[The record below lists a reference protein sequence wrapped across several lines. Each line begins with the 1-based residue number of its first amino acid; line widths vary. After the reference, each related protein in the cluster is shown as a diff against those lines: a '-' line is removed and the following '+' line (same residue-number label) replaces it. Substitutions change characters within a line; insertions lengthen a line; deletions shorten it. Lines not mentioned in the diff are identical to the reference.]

1 MKNINRRNFL
11 RKTSLASAA
20 VTMAP
25 ALVHSA
31 EKETTR
37 PSMHTYMGGFAAPK
51 LETVRAA
58 FIGVGNRGPGHLK
71 FFADLPGTEWLLF
84 AICMKTT
91 PKNGEKKRKKLV
103 VESDIKMWHS
113 IMVMKTNGEP
123 CLTRSAC
130 FCEVPIALSLEEMWN
145 IVDTSE
151 ATGKHCMMMEN
162 VNYARE
168 ELMYLNM
175 CRLGV
180 IGEPLHAEAA
190 YIHELRFQMEEQ
202 ERGTGSWRTGH
213 YARRNG
219 NLYPTHGLGPVAQY
233 MNLARTEDNFGTIVS
248 YSTPARGRKLYAEK
262 NYPAD
267 HKWNQLDFKG
277 GDMNT
282 SIVKTHLGRTIML
295 QWDETSPRPYTR
307 HNLIQGTKGILA
319 GFPTRVA
326 LEGGIEGVTEN
337 HHEWAE
343 GEKLAAIYEKYDHP
357 LYKRLNE
364 AAKGS
369 GHGGMDGLMMYRIVE
384 CLQKGLPLDQNVYE
398 GCYWS
403 AVETASDTTTSKE
416 INIVYGAN
424 LTKDEILY
432 PGAFIFSEDGRQVQ
446 FEHQGADLWCDVAVF
461 YKKENRLKAIGNIRL
476 QQGDSVKMTSGKMDY
491 DGELKLAKAYEN
503 VVLESQT
510 SESGNMT
517 LTTDTLRFDR
527 ENQQAYYQD
536 FGTVIDSANTLT
548 SEIGRYFMETKK
560 YQFLDS
566 VHIKNPQYILDSEQL
581 DYYTSSKNAYMYGP
595 STITGETYKIYCER
609 GYYDTKIESGY
620 GIKNTRIDYNDRIIV
635 GDSVYFDKAREFAS
649 ATNNI
654 TVTDTINNGIIRAHY
669 AEVYKAN
676 DSVFATK
683 RAVAISLV
691 EQDSLYTHGDTL
703 MITGVPEARIMRA
716 YNNAKFFKTNMS
728 GKADSIHS
736 EQKTGIVQL
745 ITNPVIWNG
754 VNQMTGDS
762 IRILSNVKTE
772 KLDSLKVLNNAFIIS
787 LDSISKTGYNQ
798 AKGVNLYGK
807 FKENELRIVDLD
819 KNTEVIYYMYNSD
832 DELIGINKT
841 IASAIRITMA
851 NNDVE
856 ELTFKTQPEGDIFP
870 EKELPLEERKLKGFI
885 WRGDEQILTK
895 DDIFDEDDNNIELVV
910 IKGIDNPID
919 IDAEEEARSL
929 NAGDPVNKIPLPEN
943 DTSKE
948 PKKRPKVQKVKAN

>member
-1 MKNINRRNFL
+1 MKKVLFL
-11 RKTSLASAA
+11 
-20 VTMAP
+20 V
-25 ALVHSA
+25 
-31 EKETTR
+31 
-37 PSMHTYMGGFAAPK
+37 
-51 LETVRAA
+51 
-58 FIGVGNRGPGHLK
+58 
-71 FFADLPGTEWLLF
+71 LF
-84 AICMKTT
+84 A
-91 PKNGEKKRKKLV
+91 
-103 VESDIKMWHS
+103 
-113 IMVMKTNGEP
+113 
-123 CLTRSAC
+123 
-130 FCEVPIALSLEEMWN
+130 FCSSLSFSQITVQDKAN
-145 IVDTSE
+145 
-151 ATGKHCMMMEN
+151 
-162 VNYARE
+162 
-168 ELMYLNM
+168 
-175 CRLGV
+175 
-180 IGEPLHAEAA
+180 
-190 YIHELRFQMEEQ
+190 
-202 ERGTGSWRTGH
+202 
-213 YARRNG
+213 
-219 NLYPTHGLGPVAQY
+219 
-233 MNLARTEDNFGTIVS
+233 
-248 YSTPARGRKLYAEK
+248 
-262 NYPAD
+262 
-267 HKWNQLDFKG
+267 
-277 GDMNT
+277 
-282 SIVKTHLGRTIML
+282 
-295 QWDETSPRPYTR
+295 
-307 HNLIQGTKGILA
+307 
-319 GFPTRVA
+319 
-326 LEGGIEGVTEN
+326 
-337 HHEWAE
+337 
-343 GEKLAAIYEKYDHP
+343 
-357 LYKRLNE
+357 
-364 AAKGS
+364 
-369 GHGGMDGLMMYRIVE
+369 
-384 CLQKGLPLDQNVYE
+384 
-398 GCYWS
+398 
-403 AVETASDTTTSKE
+403 DTTTSKE
-416 INIVYGAN
+416 IKIIHGAN
-424 LTKDEILY
+424 LTKDEIQY
-432 PGAFIFSEDGRQVQ
+432 PGAFIFAKDDKQVQ
-446 FEHQGADLWCDVAVF
+446 FEHQGANLWCDVAVF
-461 YKKENRLKAIGNIRL
+461 YKLENRLKAIGNIRL
-476 QQGDSVKMTSGKMDY
+476 EQGDSVLMTSGKMDY
-491 DGELKLAKAYEN
+491 DGEIKLAKAYEN